1 MMVLSDLG
9 SNLLQSFRRS
19 RERRGDAPL
28 FLAKRENAWRAW
40 SYAEVDRQSALLARF
55 LAASGV
61 APGDRVLLFAE
72 NRPEWGIADLAIMR
86 AGAVTVPAYTT
97 HRPADLVYLLD
108 HSGAKAAV
116 VSTPQLLARLHAAL
130 DEVRGVQMVICVDPC
145 DHDAPGHVRQVGWDE
160 ALAAGA
166 AAPEVDFT
174 DRAGPDDL
182 ACFIY
187 TSGTS
192 GRPKGVMLSH
202 GNILANVGGA
212 IRLLE
217 RAGLGEEVFLSFLPL
232 SHAYEH
238 TAGLHF
244 PIAIGARVYYAE
256 GMEHLARNF
265 AETRPT
271 IVTCVPRLFEVM
283 HQRICR
289 EMERR
294 WGLRARLFFR
304 AVELGRKR
312 YEKVPLTLAERIEDR
327 LLERLVRRRV
337 AERFGGRLKAMVSGG
352 APLPYEVG
360 VFFLALGLPVL
371 QGYGMTEASPVISCN
386 PPDACRIE
394 TVGPPLE
401 GVEVRIAEDGEILVR
416 GPNVM
421 KGYYRDP
428 VATAEALE
436 GGWLHTG
443 DVGVLDPD
451 GYLRITDRKKDIIVN
466 SGGDNIAPQK
476 VEGILCLEPEIA
488 QAVVYGDRRP
498 YLVALVVP
506 DPEFLAAFA
515 RANGLSCEPQRL
527 VEHPGVRE
535 AVQRAVERANRQLSV
550 MERVRRFAL
559 LPQPFSIE
567 DGTLTPTL
575 KVRRQ
580 TVYERHREL
589 IESLYAHQPAAAG

>member
-1 MMVLSDLG
+1 MGLPDLG
-9 SNLLQSFRRS
+9 SNLLQSFARA

-28 FLAKRENAWRAW
+28 FLAKREDAWRAW
-40 SYAEVDRQSALLARF
+40 SYAEVDRQTALLARF
-55 LAASGV
+55 LAAAGV
-61 APGDRVLLFAE
+61 APGERVLLLSE

-97 HRPADLVYLLD
+97 HRPADLAYLLE
-108 HSGAKAAV
+108 HSEAKAAV

-130 DEVRGVQMVICVDPC
+130 EEVRGVGVVVCMDRC
-145 DHDAPGHVRQVGWDE
+145 DHEAPGHVRQVGWEE
-160 ALAAGA
+160 ALAEGE

-174 DRAGPDDL
+174 ERAGPDDL

-217 RAGLGEEVFLSFLPL
+217 RAGLGDEVFLSFLPL

-244 PIAIGARVYYAE
+244 PIAIGARIHYAE
-256 GMEHLARNF
+256 GMEQLARNF
-265 AETRPT
+265 VEARPT
-271 IVTCVPRLFEVM
+271 IVTCVPRLFELL
-283 HQRICR
+283 HQRIRR

-294 WGLRARLFFR
+294 GGLRARLFFR
-304 AVELGRKR
+304 AVELGRRR
-312 YEKVPLTLAERIEDR
+312 YEKRPLSPVERIEDR
-327 LLERLVRRRV
+327 LLDRLVRRKV

-360 VFFLALGLPVL
+360 VFFVALGLPVL

-386 PPDACRIE
+386 PPGACRIE

-401 GVEVRIAEDGEILVR
+401 GVEVRIAGDGEILVR

-421 KGYYRDP
+421 KGYFRDP

-488 QAVVYGDRRP
+488 QAVVFGDRRP
-498 YLVALVVP
+498 YLVALIVP
-506 DPEFLAAFA
+506 DPEFLAALA
-515 RANGLSCEPQRL
+515 RTRGLPHDPEAL
-527 VEHPGVRE
+527 VEHPEVKA
-535 AVQRAVERANRQLSV
+535 AVQKAAERANRQLSPV
-550 MERVRRFAL
+550 ERVRRFAL
-559 LPQPFSIE
+559 LPRPFSVE

-575 KVRRQ
+575 KVRRHA
-580 TVYERHREL
+580 VYERHREL
-589 IESLYAHQPAAAG
+589 IEGLYAQQPAAAG